1 MIAAKEVQSGDGIDP
16 RIDLRKKTGPDM
28 IGVVPQ
34 LADHYQTETEMTV
47 MISEME
53 EDQ

>member
-1 MIAAKEVQSGDGIDP
+1 MIAAKEAQSGDGIDL
-16 RIDLRKKTGPDM
+16 RIDLRKKTDPDM
-28 IGVVPQ
+28 IGAVPQ
-34 LADHYQTETEMTV
+34 LADHYRIETEMAV